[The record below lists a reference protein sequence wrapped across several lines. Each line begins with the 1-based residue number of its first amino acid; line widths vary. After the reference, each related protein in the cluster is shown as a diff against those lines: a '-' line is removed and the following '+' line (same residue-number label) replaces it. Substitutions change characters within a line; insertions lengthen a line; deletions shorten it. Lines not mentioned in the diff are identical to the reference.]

1 MSVSKFLLAAT
12 VATGALASIPSASA
26 QVSVQLGT
34 ITADAP
40 EPGLTNTIN
49 LSTGSRTSLVVGNST
64 NFGAASSLSISEGV
78 TAHSSSTLI
87 PTSIKIGSS
96 IGNNALQETKIS
108 ISNLTS
114 KDMVSTMTST
124 DDGNGSIDVDKSDN
138 GGSEASGN
146 VEITGMISDVVLDI
160 RTADTFYPVQDGV
173 DADGNPTYTAVQHV
187 GPGDA
192 SFDVAVYPNLELDSD
207 EFPSDACVANA
218 RACHFVDTD
227 KLKTGNANASANLN
241 TQTNVDINASEFTNL
256 FTQSF

>member
-12 VATGALASIPSASA
+12 VATGALASIPPASA

-64 NFGAASSLSISEGV
+64 NFGAASSLSISEGI

-96 IGNNALQETKIS
+96 IGNNTLQETKIS

-114 KDMVSTMTST
+114 KDMVSTMTSS
-124 DDGNGSIDVDKSDN
+124 DDGNGGLDVDKSDT

-146 VEITGMISDVVLDI
+146 VEIIGMTSDVELDI
-160 RTADTFYPVQDGV
+160 RTAGTLYGIGDDPVEH
-173 DADGNPTYTAVQHV
+173 T

-192 SFDVAVYPNLELDSD
+192 SFDVAVYPNLELDSG
-207 EFPSDACVANA
+207 EFPSDSCVTNA

-256 FTQSF
+256 FAQSF